1 MATLVVVTVSSI
13 HSLCMVVSVK
23 LIEVIVLLQ
32 EMEMGTVC
40 LTSWSSAGPSGKT
53 DLNMISVNRRREW
66 KW

>member
-13 HSLCMVVSVK
+13 HSLCKVVSVK

-40 LTSWSSAGPSGKT
+40 LTS
-53 DLNMISVNRRREW
+53 
-66 KW
+66 